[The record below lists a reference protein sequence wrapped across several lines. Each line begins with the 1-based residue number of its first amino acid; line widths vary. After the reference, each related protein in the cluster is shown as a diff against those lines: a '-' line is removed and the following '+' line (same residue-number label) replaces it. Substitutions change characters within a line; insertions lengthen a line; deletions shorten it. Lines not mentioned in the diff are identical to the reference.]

1 MSVDSTPTVRWHH
14 LTFVPDGDDV
24 VVGRPDTGS
33 YGVFPPSGAE
43 LIRELQAGLP
53 WSDVAPWWHRHTGE
67 ALDVEDFGATVSSL
81 GFLAT
86 GGEKAVGP
94 SPVRWQR
101 LGRACF
107 STPAWIAYL
116 LLVGLGLAA
125 MVVDPTSRPGY
136 RQLFFTDHLTLVTLV
151 LAFGQFPLVLLHE
164 TFHALAARRLGL
176 PSTLGV
182 GRRYYY
188 LVAETRLDALYSV
201 PRRQRF
207 LPLLSGALIDAVGVG
222 LLTVAATLGH
232 LVGAP
237 SWLTGLALAF
247 ATTGVLRILWEGLF
261 YLETDFYFAI
271 NTVTGCH
278 DLHGASRFRFRRML
292 ARALRRRPGAVSDET
307 SEEYDEWSDHDH
319 RIARY
324 YAPLMIVGYAIST
337 FTLLTVAAPSAM
349 RFWTTTL
356 DRFVHASRHSGLEL
370 LDASVFALISL
381 SQLVLMG
388 YVLVRDRRARTA
400 RPATTTSSPLKEL
413 LP

>member
-1 MSVDSTPTVRWHH
+1 MSIESTRAVRWHD
-14 LTFVPDGDDV
+14 LTFVRDGDDV

-33 YGVFPPSGAE
+33 YGVFPPVGAE
-43 LIRELQAGLP
+43 LIRQLDAGMP
-53 WSDVAPWWHRHTGE
+53 WSEVASWWERRTGE
-67 ALDVEDFGATVSSL
+67 SLDVEDFGATVSSL

-86 GGEKAVGP
+86 GGERPVGP
-94 SPVRWQR
+94 SQVRWQR

-107 STPAWIAYL
+107 SVPAWILYL
-116 LLVGLGLAA
+116 LLMGLGLVA

-151 LAFGQFPLVLLHE
+151 LAFGQFPMVLLHE
-164 TFHALAARRLGL
+164 AFHALAARRLGL

-201 PRRQRF
+201 SRRRRF
-207 LPLLSGALIDAVGVG
+207 LPLLSGSLIDAVGVG
-222 LLTVAATLGH
+222 LLTSAATLGH
-232 LVGAP
+232 RMGAP
-237 SWLTGLALAF
+237 SWLTGVALAF

-271 NTVTGCH
+271 NTLTGCH
-278 DLHGASRFRFRRML
+278 DLHGASRFYFRRVL
-292 ARALRRRPGAVSDET
+292 AGALRRLPRASSDDT
-307 SEEYDEWSDHDH
+307 SPEHAEWSDHDH

-337 FTLLTVAAPSAM
+337 FTLLTVAAPSAL

-356 DRFVHASRHSGLEL
+356 DRLSHPSRHTGVEL
-370 LDASVFALISL
+370 LDATVFALVSL
-381 SQLVLMG
+381 SQLILMG

-400 RPATTTSSPLKEL
+400 RPATPSSSPSKEEL
-413 LP
+413 S